1 LTQGGFCALIDATLK
16 GGRIVRLDGIL
27 KSKRFW
33 LSAAAIAVI
42 LLQDRTGLTPEQISS
57 VVLSIGAWVVGD
69 SLRPTDPKP
78 EVAK

>member
-1 LTQGGFCALIDATLK
+1 
-16 GGRIVRLDGIL
+16 VRLDGIL

-42 LLQDRTGLTPEQISS
+42 LFQDRTGLTPDQIKS

>member
-1 LTQGGFCALIDATLK
+1 MK
-16 GGRIVRLDGIL
+16 LDGIL

-42 LLQDRTGLTPEQISS
+42 LLQDRTGLSAEQITN
-57 VVLSIGAWVVGD
+57 VVLAIGAWVVGD

-78 EVAK
+78 EVVK

>member
-1 LTQGGFCALIDATLK
+1 MK
-16 GGRIVRLDGIL
+16 LDGIL

-42 LLQDRTGLTPEQISS
+42 LLQDRTGLSAEQITN
-57 VVLSIGAWVVGD
+57 VVLAIGAWVVGD

-78 EVAK
+78 EVTK

>member
-1 LTQGGFCALIDATLK
+1 
-16 GGRIVRLDGIL
+16 VRLDGIL

-33 LSAAAIAVI
+33 LSSAAIAVI
-42 LLQDRTGLTPEQISS
+42 LLQDRTGLTPDQISS
-57 VVLSIGAWVVGD
+57 AVLAIGAWVVGD